1 MTTVNFNPGQSAF
14 HGYLAYARF
23 LDCLKIAVEVVVE
36 VLNYPDGQGTEVAVR
51 NGDGQVLSDCIVY
64 IDGNPLGL
72 KEGKPKSYIPT
83 AGGASAAPT
92 EALVAAAAG
101 AVTGF
106 SFGVHDGSGNFV
118 PQFSVESLDPLSA
131 DDFMSIL
138 TDYSTGYPRLVALLD
153 DNTTVNGSALTD
165 RIEVGAGD
173 DVIRARG
180 GDDVAFKWSPGD
192 LKYFG
197 GDGRDTLYFT
207 PDGQATPPA
216 FTQAM
221 TLNLDTGRGETAYG
235 DRIVLKS
242 IEVIR
247 TAGSDDHITGSKAID
262 QIHDVHG
269 GLDVFRTKGGDDL
282 VTLFAEYQ
290 ATLYDG
296 GKGSDQLM
304 IATHG
309 FGNWTPEKGF
319 GVQRLNLGDASKN
332 LEDFAGFR
340 VVNVENVQ
348 VSMTRDYVNMFLIGT
363 GVAETLQVD
372 NYYARH
378 GTVVIKGNGGGDTLT
393 GGHGTDRL
401 LGGDGR
407 DTLIGRDGADV
418 MVGGKAA
425 DILNGGAGDDRLT
438 GNKGGDSFVFADI
451 YGETFGHDSVTDF
464 HIGSDHLD
472 FSGLSGVSRFRDL
485 TITDI
490 VGGARID
497 DGLGGLVD
505 LIGIDADDLSR
516 DDFLF

>member
-72 KEGKPKSYIPT
+72 KEGKPKSYTPT

-101 AVTGF
+101 A
-106 SFGVHDGSGNFV
+106 
-118 PQFSVESLDPLSA
+118 
-131 DDFMSIL
+131 
-138 TDYSTGYPRLVALLD
+138 
-153 DNTTVNGSALTD
+153 VNGSALTD